1 VKIIGLETVRLL
13 HLPNLLFLHVS
24 TDTGLVGLGE
34 TYYGAGSAE
43 AVVHEELA
51 PRLLG
56 LDLGDSARDI
66 ARYARGTAAYV
77 GYAGSGAET
86 RARSAVDLALWDIA
100 AQHAGIPLA
109 ELLGRRRDSLRI
121 YNTCA
126 GSLYMRQTLGQV
138 SSNWGL
144 AGTGSPARR
153 YEDLDAFLHRPEQL
167 ARDLLA
173 QGITAMKIWPFDQLA
188 EETSGRSIDA
198 AGLAAGCEPLR
209 RIRAEVGDAIDIAI
223 ELHAL
228 WDLEPARRILDAI
241 AEFTPFWAEDALRPD
256 DLSGLRTLRAGS
268 PIPLAGGETLGGA
281 QAHRNLLDA
290 GGLDVHIVDLGWVG
304 GISEALDLVPAT
316 QDAGRPLTLHDC
328 SGPVVF
334 AASVH
339 LATHLPD
346 NPIQEFTRAYYHG
359 WWREI
364 VDGTPSVHGGTV
376 ASTPRPGHGI
386 SLRPEVLSAPTTR
399 ITRQGRCLTLPSR
412 SCGTGEVPPRP
423 SAATAKAG

>member
-1 VKIIGLETVRLL
+1 VKIIGLETVRLP
-13 HLPNLLFLHVS
+13 HLPNLLFVHVS

-34 TYYGAGSAE
+34 TYYGAGAAE

-56 LDLGDSARDI
+56 LDVGDSPRDI
-66 ARYARGTAAYV
+66 ARQARGAAAYV
-77 GYAGSGAET
+77 GYSGSGAET

-100 AQHAGIPLA
+100 AQHAGVPLA
-109 ELLGRRRDSLRI
+109 DLLGRCRDSLRI

-126 GSLYMRQTLGQV
+126 GPLYMRQTLGQV

-144 AGTGSPARR
+144 AADSPDQR

-188 EETSGRSIDA
+188 EQTSGRSIDA
-198 AGLAAGCEPLR
+198 AGLRAGCEPIR
-209 RIRAEVGDAIDIAI
+209 RIRAEVGDAMDIAV

-228 WDLEPARRILDAI
+228 WGLEPARRILDAI
-241 AEFTPFWAEDALRPD
+241 AEFSPFWAEDTLRPD
-256 DLSGLRTLRAGS
+256 DLTGLRTLRAGS
-268 PIPLAGGETLGGA
+268 PVPLAGGETLGGA
-281 QAHRNLLDA
+281 RAHRNLLDA
-290 GGLDVHIVDLGWVG
+290 GGIDVSIVDLGWVG
-304 GISEALDLVPAT
+304 GISETLDLIPAT
-316 QDAGRPLTLHDC
+316 QDAGLPLTLHDC

-359 WWREI
+359 WWRDI
-364 VDGTPSVHGGTV
+364 VNGIPTVHAGTV
-376 ASTPRPGHGI
+376 APAACAGHGI
-386 SLRPEVLSAPTTR
+386 SLRHDVLSAPTTR
-399 ITRQGRCLTLPSR
+399 ITRQGRCLAVPGR
-412 SCGTGEVPPRP
+412 SSVTNDAPPQP
-423 SAATAKAG
+423 SATANAG

>member
-1 VKIIGLETVRLL
+1 MKIIGLETVRLP
-13 HLPNLLFLHVS
+13 HLPNLLYVHVS

-34 TYYGAGSAE
+34 TYYGAGAAE

-56 LDLGDSARDI
+56 LALGDSARDI
-66 ARYARGTAAYV
+66 ARHAGGTAAYV
-77 GYAGSGAET
+77 GYSGSGAET

-100 AQHAGIPLA
+100 AQHAGVPLA
-109 ELLGRRRDSLRI
+109 DLLGRRRDSLRV

-126 GSLYMRQTLGQV
+126 GPLYMRQTFGQV

-144 AGTGSPARR
+144 TAADGRSQR

-188 EETSGRSIDA
+188 EQTSGRSIDA

-209 RIRAEVGDAIDIAI
+209 RIRAEVGDAIDIAV

-228 WDLEPARRILDAI
+228 WDLDPARRILDAI
-241 AEFTPFWAEDALRPD
+241 AEFAPFWAEDALRPD
-256 DLSGLRTLRAGS
+256 DLKGLRTLRAGS

-281 QAHRNLLDA
+281 RAHRNLLDA
-290 GGLDVHIVDLGWVG
+290 DGIDVPIVDLGWVG
-304 GISEALDLVPAT
+304 GISEALDLIPAA
-316 QDAGRPLTLHDC
+316 QAAGRPLTLHDC

-339 LATHLPD
+339 LAMHLPD
-346 NPIQEFTRAYYHG
+346 NPIQEFTRSYYHG
-359 WWREI
+359 WWRDI
-364 VDGTPSVHGGTV
+364 VDGIPPVRIGTV
-376 ASTPRPGHGI
+376 APAVLSGHGI
-386 SLRPEVLSAPTTR
+386 SLRRDVLAAPSTR
-399 ITRQGRCLTLPSR
+399 IRRQGRCLTAPSR
-412 SCGTGEVPPRP
+412 SSVTDDGPPQP
-423 SAATAKAG
+423 SAATANAG